1 MIGNLPVLWTLSAL
15 TEILF
20 TPLRQVQVLLEHS
33 LKQITAIL
41 SYPSPTNV

>member
-20 TPLRQVQVLLEHS
+20 TPLSTSVVRTQFKANNSHTQ
-33 LKQITAIL
+33 L
-41 SYPSPTNV
+41 SFSK